1 MNFIINR
8 KVLISMLFTGLS
20 LLGYVSY
27 KNLPVELY
35 PNPELPYLIVQ
46 VFSPQEVDPKYM
58 ENQAVIPLEGVINT
72 MEGVDG
78 INSRINNRSAQI
90 TVSFKKN
97 VNFKIAYLR
106 LQEKINGQKSS
117 LPENLRVMVNRVDL
131 EKINNRFMELQV
143 RGEGDVDRVR
153 NLVDEKVKPELENI
167 DGIAAARV
175 FGGRQKSIE
184 IRLDLNACKAYNIT
198 PSHILTVLR
207 QNSKSRTYAGNMYD
221 SGKRFFVH
229 VLSDYSNISDIENLV
244 VGIGPVLLKDVADV
258 YFGLKEETSY
268 SRVNGKNAI
277 SILLMNDA
285 QSNLIDLSHKTQEAI
300 RKLNEKYNNLG
311 LEIVIQS
318 NVAETMEEN
327 INQIMKLALI
337 GGILAIFVLWI
348 FLKNI
353 RIVSFVA
360 LALPISIFT
369 AFNLFYAFNIT
380 INSFTLIG
388 ITLAVGMLLDN
399 SVVVLE
405 NIYRISS
412 QGANADD
419 AVVQGTKEVWRSV
432 FAATL
437 TTVMVFVPFLF
448 SSNMLIKLIGN
459 EIGISI
465 ISTLLVSLFVALL
478 FIPMTTHILLKREKT
493 WSVFYEKVTT
503 NNRIIQIYVLLLKS
517 GLRNPAGTIIG
528 AVTVFFITIFVVLSL
543 SINSNKET
551 SKNSFVII
559 VNMPTGSTL
568 KTTNMVVQQIEEKID
583 KIEEKEDILSTIR
596 EKDAVITVKLKKN
609 YEKLTGRTVAKI
621 RQDIQ
626 KRVRPI
632 KNASIWVS
640 SRSGGDAGGMAG
652 NGMMNFQRFFGMGSS
667 NEQINIKGQDFA
679 VMRRVAY
686 DLRYRIEELDFVS
699 SARVNISSSRPEV
712 HLIFKPSIMTEY
724 GITLA
729 SVSSELNSF
738 SGEMSSGFKFK
749 QGSDEYDIIIKEKE
763 PDPEK
768 LDKTMQDLVRLPVKS
783 TQGGVHELQSF
794 TDIVY
799 ARGMTGINRRDQG
812 KEIVLTYRFS
822 RNQKA
827 LSKSLLETYRG
838 DIDKMIA
845 TYNLPAGIAAEV
857 IHEEDQ
863 FKDFYFLIAAALILI
878 FMILASVFESV
889 SIPFVLLFSIPL
901 AAIGSFLALTFTR
914 NSLFN
919 ANTLTGFIILIG
931 IVVNNGILLIDYTN
945 ILRKR
950 GFRKTR
956 ALMVAG
962 ISRVRPILITAIT
975 TIVAMFP
982 LAMGK
987 AEYVSAIGAPFAI
1000 TVIGGL
1006 SVSTLL
1012 TLIFIPVF
1020 YSGLENSLN
1029 WFRGLSLK
1037 VKLIQALLLI
1047 TGAYLVYSKVDA
1059 FLWKLLLFVLLIVL
1073 IPGITWFILSS
1084 LRRAST
1090 RLIPEGERI
1099 RIRIQN
1105 LVKIYE
1111 RPSRFSREWEGG
1123 KKIRRHSGMEK
1134 DYRKRSD
1141 FYDFIWQ
1148 VPVFVFLIYFI
1159 FIYLSKGLWVLVL
1172 SIILFLFALVLYH
1185 PLSRV
1190 LKNKAQDSGKKI
1202 WQKMDRTFFQLLFWV
1217 LPLIILLVFAKQWT
1231 NKGVVIVIGI
1241 IWYLALMVSSVS
1253 RQLYRE
1259 NVNVDR
1265 ITGRF
1270 GGLRR
1275 GFFRMVKQIPLIGRQ
1290 RKPFRALNGISV
1302 DIGTGMFGLL
1312 GPNGAGKTTLMRI
1325 VCGIFDQSYGKVWIN
1340 GLDTEDYREELQG
1353 YIGYLPQE
1361 FGMYENLSA
1370 WEYLDY
1376 QAILKGL
1383 KDKDTR
1389 WKRLEYV
1396 LTSVHMFDKKDD
1408 KIGSFSGGMKQ
1419 RIGIAQILLHLPR
1432 ILVVDEP
1439 TAGLD
1444 PRERIRFRNLLVEL
1458 SRERIVLFSTHIIE
1472 DISSS
1477 CNQVAVI
1484 DKGEVK
1490 YYGYPQEMAKLAS
1503 GLVWQVEVSEEEF
1516 KILEQDHLIVHHM
1529 PAGEKIRVRLISEKV
1544 PGAGATLATPLLE
1557 DAYLCLLKDIKNQEQ
1572 SEK

>member
-1 MNFIINR
+1 MKFIINR

-72 MEGVDG
+72 MEGVDE
-78 INSRINNRSAQI
+78 INSRINNRGAQI

-106 LQEKINGQKSS
+106 LQEKINSKKSS

-131 EKINNRFMELQV
+131 EQMNNRFMELQA

-221 SGKRFFVH
+221 SGKRYFVH

-244 VGIGPVLLKDVADV
+244 IGKGPVLLKDVADV
-258 YFGLKEETSY
+258 YFGLKEETTY

-300 RKLNEKYNNLG
+300 RNLNKKYSNLG

-337 GGILAIFVLWI
+337 GGLLAIFVLWI

-369 AFNLFYAFNIT
+369 AFNLFYAFNIS

-412 QGANADD
+412 HGVKADE
-419 AVVQGTKEVWRSV
+419 AVIQGTREVWRSV

-448 SSNMLIKLIGN
+448 SANMLIKLIGN

-478 FIPMTTHILLKREKT
+478 FIPMTTHTLLKRRKS
-493 WSVFYEKVTT
+493 WSVFYEKLTT

-528 AVTVFFITIFVVLSL
+528 AVAVFFITIFVVMSL
-543 SINSNKET
+543 SMNTNKET
-551 SKNSFVII
+551 SKNSFVIN

-568 KTTNMVVQQIEEKID
+568 KTTDVVVQQIEEKID

-596 EKDAVITVKLKKN
+596 ENDAVITVKLKKN
-609 YEKLTGRTVAKI
+609 YEKQTGRTVEKI

-626 KRVRPI
+626 KRLRPI

-640 SRSGGDAGGMAG
+640 SRSGGNAGGMAG
-652 NGMMNFQRFFGMGSS
+652 NAMMNFQRFFGMGSS

-679 VMRRVAY
+679 MMRRVAN

-699 SARVNISSSRPEV
+699 SSRVNISSSRPEV
-712 HLIFKPSIMTEY
+712 HLLFNPAIMTEY
-724 GITLA
+724 GISLA
-729 SVSSELNSF
+729 SVSTELNSF
-738 SGEMSSGFKFK
+738 SGEMSSGFKFR

-763 PDPEK
+763 TDPEQK
-768 LDKTMQDLVRLPVKS
+768 EKTMDDLIRLPVKS
-783 TQGGVHELQSF
+783 SQGGVHELQSF

-799 ARGMTGINRRDQG
+799 ARGMAGINRHNQG
-812 KEIVLTYRFS
+812 KEIILTYRFS
-822 RNQKA
+822 RNQKT
-827 LSKSLLETYRG
+827 LSKSLLEKYRG

-845 TYNLPAGIAAEV
+845 SYNLPAGVATEV
-857 IHEEDQ
+857 VHEEDQ

-901 AAIGSFLALTFTR
+901 AAIGSFLSLTFTR

-1006 SVSTLL
+1006 AVSTLL

-1020 YSGLENSLN
+1020 YSGLENSLQ
-1029 WFRGLSLK
+1029 WFRSLSLK
-1037 VKLIQALLLI
+1037 VKLIQAVLLI
-1047 TGAYLVYSKVDA
+1047 TGAYLVYSRVDA

-1073 IPGITWFILSS
+1073 IPGITWFFLSS

-1090 RLIPEGERI
+1090 RLIPENEGI

-1105 LVKIYE
+1105 LVKIYD
-1111 RPSRFSREWEGG
+1111 RAPRFSREWESG
-1123 KKIRRHSGMEK
+1123 KMIRKHSGIEK
-1134 DYRKRSD
+1134 DYRKLSD
-1141 FYDFIWQ
+1141 FYDLVWQ
-1148 VPVFVFLIYFI
+1148 VPVFIFLIYFS
-1159 FIYLSKGLWVLVL
+1159 FFYLSKGLWVLVL
-1172 SIILFLFALVLYH
+1172 SVILFLFAQVLYH
-1185 PLSRV
+1185 PLGRV
-1190 LKNKAQDSGKKI
+1190 LKNKAEDTGKKI
-1202 WQKMDRTFFQLLFWV
+1202 WRKMDTAFSRFLFWI
-1217 LPLIILLVFAKQWT
+1217 LPLIILFVFSRQWT

-1241 IWYLALMVSSVS
+1241 IWYLALMISSVS

-1275 GFFRMVKQIPLIGRQ
+1275 GFFRLVKQIPVIGKQ
-1290 RKPFRALNGISV
+1290 RKPFKALSGISV
-1302 DIGTGMFGLL
+1302 EIGTGMFGLL

-1340 GLDTEDYREELQG
+1340 GLDTADYREELQG

-1361 FGMYENLSA
+1361 FGMYENLTA

-1389 WKRLEYV
+1389 RKRLEYV
-1396 LTSVHMFDKKDD
+1396 LRSVHMFDKKYD

-1490 YYGYPQEMAKLAS
+1490 YYGYPHEMAKLAN
-1503 GLVWQVEVSEEEF
+1503 GLVWQLEVSEQEF
-1516 KILEQDHLIVHHM
+1516 RMLEQDHLIVHHM
-1529 PAGEKIRVRLISEKV
+1529 PAGEKIRVRLISEKE
-1544 PGAGATLATPLLE
+1544 PGEGATMATPLLE
-1557 DAYLCLLKDIKNQEQ
+1557 DAYLCLLKDIK
-1572 SEK
+1572 KL

>member
-1 MNFIINR
+1 
-8 KVLISMLFTGLS
+8 MLFTGLS

-27 KNLPVELY
+27 NNLPVELY

-58 ENQAVIPLEGVINT
+58 ENQAVIPLEGAINT

-78 INSRINNRSAQI
+78 INSNINNRGAQI
-90 TVSFKKN
+90 VVSFKKN
-97 VNFKIAYLR
+97 VNFKITYLR
-106 LQEKINGQKSS
+106 LQEKINSKKSS
-117 LPENLRVMVNRVDL
+117 LPENFRVMVNRVDL
-131 EKINNRFMELQV
+131 EQMNNRFMELQA
-143 RGEGDVDRVR
+143 RGEGDVDRLR

-167 DGIAAARV
+167 DGIAAAQIY
-175 FGGRQKSIE
+175 GGRQKSIE
-184 IRLDLNACKAYNIT
+184 IRLDINACKAYNIT
-198 PSHILTVLR
+198 PSHILSVLR

-221 SGKRFFVH
+221 SGKRYFVH

-244 VGIGPVLLKDVADV
+244 VGAGPVLLKDVADV

-268 SRVNGKNAI
+268 SRVNGKSAI

-285 QSNLIDLSHKTQEAI
+285 QSNLIDLSHKTQETI
-300 RKLNEKYNNLG
+300 EKLNEKYSNLG

-369 AFNLFYAFNIT
+369 AFNLFYAFNIS

-388 ITLAVGMLLDN
+388 ITLAIGMLLDN

-405 NIYRISS
+405 NIYRLSS
-412 QGANADD
+412 NGMNADN
-419 AVVQGTKEVWRSV
+419 AVIQGTKEVWRSV

-478 FIPMTTHILLKREKT
+478 FIPMTTHTLLKRKRT

-517 GLRNPAGTIIG
+517 GLRNPAGTIVG
-528 AVTVFFITIFVVLSL
+528 ALAVFFITIFIVLSL

-551 SKNSFVII
+551 SKNAFVIN

-568 KTTNMVVQQIEEKID
+568 KTTDLVVQQIEEKLE
-583 KIEEKEDILSTIR
+583 KLEEKEDILSTIR
-596 EKDAVITVKLKKN
+596 EKDAVITVKLRKN
-609 YEKLTGRTVAKI
+609 YEKLTGRSIEKI

-626 KRVRPI
+626 KRVSPI
-632 KNASIWVS
+632 QNASIWVDS
-640 SRSGGDAGGMAG
+640 KNSGGTAGGMAG
-652 NGMMNFQRFFGMGSS
+652 SGLMDFQRFFGMGSN
-667 NEQINIKGQDFA
+667 NEQVNIKGQDFS
-679 VMRRVAY
+679 VMRRVAN
-686 DLRYRIEELDFVS
+686 DLHYRIEELEFVA
-699 SARVNISSSRPEV
+699 SARVNISSNRPEV
-712 HLIFKPSIMTEY
+712 HLLFKPSIMTEY
-724 GITLA
+724 GISLA

-738 SGEMSSGFKFK
+738 SGEMSTGFKFR
-749 QGSDEYDIIIKEKE
+749 QGSDEYDIIIKENE
-763 PDPEK
+763 VNPEEK
-768 LDKTMQDLVRLPVKS
+768 DKTMQDLTRLAVKS
-783 TQGGVHELQSF
+783 SQGGVHELQSF

-799 ARGMTGINRRDQG
+799 ASGMAGINRVNQG
-812 KEIVLTYRFS
+812 KEIQLTYNFTRG
-822 RNQKA
+822 QAA

-838 DIDKMIA
+838 EIDKMIA
-845 TYNLPAGIAAEV
+845 SYNLPAGVAAEV
-857 IHEEDQ
+857 LHEEDQ

-901 AAIGSFLALTFTR
+901 AAIGSFLALAFTR

-950 GFRKTR
+950 GYRKTR

-962 ISRVRPILITAIT
+962 ISRVRPIMITAIT

-987 AEYVSAIGAPFAI
+987 AEYVSAIGAPFAT

-1006 SVSTLL
+1006 AVSTLL

-1020 YSGLENSLN
+1020 YSGLENSLQ
-1029 WFRGLSLK
+1029 WFRDLSLK
-1037 VKLIQALLLI
+1037 VKLIQAILLV
-1047 TGAYLVYSKVDA
+1047 TGAYMVYFKVDA

-1073 IPGITWFILSS
+1073 VPGITWFILSS

-1090 RLIPEGERI
+1090 RLIPENTSI
-1099 RIRIQN
+1099 RIKIQN
-1105 LVKIYE
+1105 LVKIYD
-1111 RPSRFSREWEGG
+1111 RAPRFSREWAGG
-1123 KKIRRHSGMEK
+1123 KKIRQHSGTEK
-1134 DYRKRSD
+1134 DYRKLSD
-1141 FYDFIWQ
+1141 FYDLVWQ
-1148 VPVFVFLIYFI
+1148 FPIFGFLIYFT
-1159 FIYLSKGLWVLVL
+1159 FFYLNKGLWVLVL
-1172 SIILFLFALVLYH
+1172 SVILYLLVQALYH

-1190 LKNKAQDSGKKI
+1190 LKNKVLDTGKNIYRKLDTAFY
-1202 WQKMDRTFFQLLFWV
+1202 QALFWF
-1217 LPLIILLVFAKQWT
+1217 LPLGILGIFAKQWT
-1231 NKGVVIVIGI
+1231 NKGIVITIGI
-1241 IWYLALMVSSVS
+1241 LWYLALMVFSVS

-1265 ITGRF
+1265 ITGQF

-1275 GFFRMVKQIPLIGRQ
+1275 GFFRLVKQIPVIGKQ
-1290 RKPFRALNGISV
+1290 RKPFKALSGISL

-1340 GLDTEDYREELQG
+1340 GLDTTEYREELQG

-1361 FGMYENLSA
+1361 FGMYENLTA

-1383 KDKDTR
+1383 KEKKTR
-1389 WKRLEYV
+1389 RDRLEYV
-1396 LTSVHMFDKKDD
+1396 LKSVHMFDKKND

-1419 RIGIAQILLHLPR
+1419 RIGIAQILIHLPR
-1432 ILVVDEP
+1432 IMVVDEP

-1484 DKGEVK
+1484 DKGELK
-1490 YYGYPQEMAKLAS
+1490 YYGYPQEMAKLAN
-1503 GLVWQVEVSEEEF
+1503 GLVWQLEVTVEEF
-1516 KILEQDHLIVHHM
+1516 KDLQEDQLIIHHM
-1529 PAGEKIRVRLISEKV
+1529 PAGEKIRVRLISSKE
-1544 PGAGATLATPLLE
+1544 PGKGATLVTPLLE
-1557 DAYLCLLKDIKNQEQ
+1557 DAYLCLLKDIK
-1572 SEK
+1572 K